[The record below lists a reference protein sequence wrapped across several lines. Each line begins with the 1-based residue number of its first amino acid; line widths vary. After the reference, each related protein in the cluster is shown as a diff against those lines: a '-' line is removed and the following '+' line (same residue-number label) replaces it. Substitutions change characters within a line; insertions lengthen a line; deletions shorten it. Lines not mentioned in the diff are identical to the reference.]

1 MFAFQ
6 QVNGQDLTTATHAES
21 VRALSAAHAPIV
33 IEAERQASVSASAS
47 AASLQE
53 TVSQPHTLRVVSET
67 QVESSAASATNA
79 QAANDDGTGPDDVT
93 QVEVTDTGTQTE
105 LVSECDWQGLLE
117 LQEATIRDML
127 PFLTPAE

>member
-1 MFAFQ
+1 M
-6 QVNGQDLTTATHAES
+6 NGQDLTTATHAES

-33 IEAERQASVSASAS
+33 IEAERQASASAS

-53 TVSQPHTLRVVSET
+53 TASQPHTLRVVSET

>member
-1 MFAFQ
+1 M
-6 QVNGQDLTTATHAES
+6 NGQDLTTATHDES

-33 IEAERQASVSASAS
+33 IEAERQASASASVSVS

-53 TVSQPHTLRVVSET
+53 TASQPHTLRVVSET

-79 QAANDDGTGPDDVT
+79 QPANDDGAGPDDVT
-93 QVEVTDTGTQTE
+93 QVDVTDTGTQTE

-117 LQEATIRDML
+117 LQEATMRDML